1 LLSVDQR
8 YFLSSCGKGSLKIW
22 DSVSKSLA
30 SNKLNAHHSKVNSI
44 VLFSK
49 YRLLSCSNDKT
60 ARVWQLQGS
69 NMQKIADLEH
79 NSPVIE
85 SVELCY
91 KDWAATITQQGYV
104 SVWDL
109 FSVISAQEV
118 KAVKLYKFESNKVAF
133 CRSLKDYDF

>member
-1 LLSVDQR
+1 
-8 YFLSSCGKGSLKIW
+8 
-22 DSVSKSLA
+22 
-30 SNKLNAHHSKVNSI
+30 
-44 VLFSK
+44 
-49 YRLLSCSNDKT
+49 
-60 ARVWQLQGS
+60 
-69 NMQKIADLEH
+69 MQKIADLEH
-79 NSPVIE
+79 NSPVIA